1 MIPTNFDSENYVLG
15 TLNYTNIL
23 FQKFKLTD
31 YPLVAKKI
39 ESVFSFNFVMSNMPI
54 FSLIKKGKVNFCA
67 HQFQMI
73 VTFLFLGCAWFPIS
87 GFFFMLDIFTET

>member
-15 TLNYTNIL
+15 TLNYANIL
-23 FQKFKLTD
+23 FQKLK
-31 YPLVAKKI
+31 LVAKKN